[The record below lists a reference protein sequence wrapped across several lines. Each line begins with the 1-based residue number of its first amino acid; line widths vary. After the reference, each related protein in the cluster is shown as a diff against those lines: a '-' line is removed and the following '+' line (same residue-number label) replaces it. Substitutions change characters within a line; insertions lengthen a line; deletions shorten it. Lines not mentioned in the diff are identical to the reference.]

1 MICRK
6 ADVKEKGATR
16 GWELLSSYNIDTGVT
31 KAFCKGTSKSYI
43 VDCVKHL
50 KASSTQI
57 RHPILFSIII
67 FSHYHSARIEIRQR
81 DARERLRKVE
91 RALSFTQNGSV
102 GGIWDS
108 YVDEH
113 GLIDFD
119 RINRELT
126 ECHCQ
131 VLKKSPFAYLRVLD
145 GFDEAM
151 TLLAKT
157 HESDTRWAYLLH
169 DTHSKLS
176 SRIDFYR
183 KKLRGQEYYQS
194 ITLQRLEVQ
203 RSAVGCHQWSFPS
216 WWPAPNRLS
225 ANNVLWTNRQ

>member
-1 MICRK
+1 MAGELDAIFLCLFGGGSHFGVGVGHHLGK
-6 ADVKEKGATR
+6 AR
-16 GWELLSSYNIDTGVT
+16 S
-31 KAFCKGTSKSYI
+31 
-43 VDCVKHL
+43 
-50 KASSTQI
+50 
-57 RHPILFSIII
+57 HPVV
-67 FSHYHSARIEIRQR
+67 AGE
-81 DARERLRKVE
+81 
-91 RALSFTQNGSV
+91 
-102 GGIWDS
+102 
-108 YVDEH
+108 
-113 GLIDFD
+113 IDFD

-183 KKLRGQEYYQS
+183 KKLHGQEYYQS
-194 ITLQRLEVQ
+194 ITLQDWRFSGV
-203 RSAVGCHQWSFPS
+203 R
-216 WWPAPNRLS
+216 
-225 ANNVLWTNRQ
+225 